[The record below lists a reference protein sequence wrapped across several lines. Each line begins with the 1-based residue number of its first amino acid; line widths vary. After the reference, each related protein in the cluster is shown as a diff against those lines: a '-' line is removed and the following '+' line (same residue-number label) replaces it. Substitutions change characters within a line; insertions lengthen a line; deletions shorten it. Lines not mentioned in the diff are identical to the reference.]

1 MLLKNFVKSYLY
13 CKLYKDLTK
22 LFFNATWSPYIRI
35 YHWKD
40 TRGGGKLPHLAKK
53 STFITSRT
61 FIISWVLLPF
71 KVKLSSISD

>member
-40 TRGGGKLPHLAKK
+40 TRGGGKLPHLAKRK
-53 STFITSRT
+53 KYFHH
-61 FIISWVLLPF
+61 
-71 KVKLSSISD
+71 LSYLHNQLGPPTL